1 MLRFIGYLEYRIFS
15 TKHKNTEKTKKEKAL
30 LHFCFLY
37 FTKIQFEL
45 KDAGVSLEI
54 QKPIQINYKRI
65 TFEEAFR
72 ANIIVNE
79 LIILELKPVKT
90 IEDIHTKQLLTYLR
104 LTDKKLGLLINFNEP
119 LLKNEIKRVINGKI

>member
-1 MLRFIGYLEYRIFS
+1 M
-15 TKHKNTEKTKKEKAL
+15 
-30 LHFCFLY
+30 
-37 FTKIQFEL
+37 
-45 KDAGVSLEI
+45 EI